1 MLEALAKAKAPKRA
15 VPAANVELM
24 LAETG
29 DKPFSKPDWIFELKL
44 DGYRLLG
51 ERRNGSVQLLT
62 RNHHDATATFP
73 EIAAGLSALP
83 YESVLLDGEV
93 VALDDAGRPS
103 FQRLQQ
109 RGRLSKPVEI
119 RRMAVELPVTYFV
132 FDLLSFGPFDLRPL
146 PLEARKSIL
155 QRIVPAAGAIRYV
168 DHIAQE
174 GERLFAE
181 TERMGLEGLV
191 AKKANAPYRAGRS
204 ASWLKLRASKSDDFV
219 VVGFTAPK
227 GARTGLGALHLA
239 QYVDGALVYSGR
251 VGSGFTDKDLAALRK
266 ELEARKRKTPPCER
280 VPAEAKGSTWVEPE
294 KVCEVRF
301 TEWTDEGLL
310 RQPVFLRWRDDKD
323 PKDCVGKAGGR
334 DGGKAEEAEE
344 AVEAGEAGSGKGGKA
359 ERREK
364 REGGPSD
371 RRAAEPPSRRGPRAS
386 SRRPAPRSSPT
397 SRRSSG
403 PTMAIPRAI
412 SWTTIAPFRPGSSRT
427 CGVVPSS

>member
-1 MLEALAKAKAPKRA
+1 M
-15 VPAANVELM
+15 
-24 LAETG
+24 
-29 DKPFSKPDWIFELKL
+29 
-44 DGYRLLG
+44 
-51 ERRNGSVQLLT
+51 
-62 RNHHDATATFP
+62 
-73 EIAAGLSALP
+73 P

-251 VGSGFTDKDLAALRK
+251 VGSGFTDKDLAMFRIT
-266 ELEARKRKTPPCER
+266 EES
-280 VPAEAKGSTWVEPE
+280 VPLW
-294 KVCEVRF
+294 
-301 TEWTDEGLL
+301 
-310 RQPVFLRWRDDKD
+310 
-323 PKDCVGKAGGR
+323 
-334 DGGKAEEAEE
+334 
-344 AVEAGEAGSGKGGKA
+344 
-359 ERREK
+359 EK
-364 REGGPSD
+364 RTREYVQDVLAGT
-371 RRAAEPPSRRGPRAS
+371 
-386 SRRPAPRSSPT
+386 AP
-397 SRRSSG
+397 
-403 PTMAIPRAI
+403 
-412 SWTTIAPFRPGSSRT
+412 TT
-427 CGVVPSS
+427 